1 MSIILLQPDGVPITA
16 AAERQGS
23 AVLYGGGAGRPLGGR
38 SGFRIDTASDVFT
51 ATASAWT
58 LKPCVAMIDPGI
70 NTGMYKWANTSN
82 LTQASIPGSP
92 VAPDATLPRRDIYY
106 VQVNDS
112 TAGDGSGAVNA
123 DVKYLAGAPNASPS
137 APALPARSF
146 LIATVN
152 VPQVGG
158 GSPSVTLNPARF
170 AAAGAPLPIY
180 SQTEAD
186 ALDKFDGLIIQRRD
200 LLGEPQLT
208 WSANTNTW
216 NGQFWTAYTP
226 SWDGWSN
233 RGAGFQSSGS
243 YMMIAPGLCHAK
255 MKLRAGTGAS
265 LGLGSLAV
273 TLPLPSAADQ
283 VSSGRVHWFAT
294 GTLGAFRQATL
305 LSPPSNIQA
314 SILSMPGGAGQ
325 GISPGNAGFTY
336 GDTPPSEIY
345 AEIIYRTA

>member
-58 LKPCVAMIDPGI
+58 LKPCVAMIDPGV

-92 VAPDATLPRRDIYY
+92 VAPDATLPRKDIYY

-112 TAGDGSGAVNA
+112 TAGDGSGAVSA
-123 DVKYLAGAPNASPS
+123 DVKYLAGTPNANPS

-158 GSPSVTLNPARF
+158 GAPTVTLNPARF

-180 SQTEAD
+180 SQAEAD
-186 ALDKFDGLIIQRRD
+186 ALDKYDGLIIQRRD
-200 LLGEPQLT
+200 LPGEPQLT
-208 WSANTNTW
+208 WSTSANAW
-216 NGQFWTAYTP
+216 HGQVWTPYTP
-226 SWDGWSN
+226 SWNGWFNLGPGYVST
-233 RGAGFQSSGS
+233 GS
-243 YMMIAPGLCHAK
+243 YMMIGPNLCTVR
-255 MKLRAGTGAS
+255 MKLKAGGAGAALGTGNI
-265 LGLGSLAV
+265 AV
-273 TLPLPSAADQ
+273 TLPFVSAPGQ
-283 VSSGRVHWFAT
+283 STNGEGQWLGSGP
-294 GTLGAFRQATL
+294 GGGLQKIM
-305 LSPPSNIQA
+305 LSNPESNIAAAIYSNPSGTAIAQA
-314 SILSMPGGAGQ
+314 PGA
-325 GISPGNAGFTY
+325 AGFGY
-336 GDTPPSEIY
+336 GTPTEVHATIT
-345 AEIIYRTA
+345 YRTA